1 MPILASAL
9 SGILQ
14 FMAFPSYDLA
24 LLGWV
29 GLVPLFAGIQSKRP
43 LHAFL
48 LAWITGIVFFAGHF
62 SWVFQIPGYKLFH
75 HTLLIPYMGLFSAI
89 FGLTFSFV
97 EARRGLR
104 TALFS
109 TPLIWVSLEY
119 VRANFGFLALPWAML
134 GHSQYQF
141 PTVIQFASFTGA
153 YGVSFLLVMINA
165 VLFWVFRAILKGERV
180 PRSAVVVSALLTCL
194 VLSYG
199 YLETREP
206 ISTKTIRTAVIQSN
220 ISREMKANPKGH
232 ANFIIEKHEYF
243 TRQATKDRPALIV
256 WPEAATPGLVLKN
269 VTLLNRMVSFIKETG
284 SFFLI
289 GSSEYPKFI
298 RHTSQGP
305 QGIGNTALLFS
316 PEGKILEQ
324 YLKIHLVPFGE
335 YVPYEG
341 IVPWPEFI
349 VPMENKS
356 YEVPGKDYTLF
367 EINTTKFGVLICW
380 EIVFPNL
387 FRQFVRKGADFMLNV
402 TNEGWFGETA
412 APYQL
417 AAVCV
422 FRAVENQVSL
432 ARAANNGISCFIDPY
447 GRITGRV
454 ENHHKDIF
462 VEGYL
467 TQEVPLRNKESFYT
481 AYGDVFVYFVLGITA
496 IVIVLSFWG
505 SRPK

>member
-1 MPILASAL
+1 
-9 SGILQ
+9 
-14 FMAFPSYDLA
+14 MAFPTYDLGVLA
-24 LLGWV
+24 WV
-29 GLVPLFAGIQSKRP
+29 GLVPLFAGMQSKRP

-48 LAWITGIVFFAGHF
+48 IAWITGIVFFAGHF

-75 HTLLIPYMGLFSAI
+75 HAVLIPYVGLFCAI
-89 FGLTFSFV
+89 FGLMFSFV
-97 EARRGLR
+97 EARRGLS
-104 TALFS
+104 TALLS
-109 TPLIWVSLEY
+109 APLVWVSLEY
-119 VRANFGFLALPWAML
+119 VRANAGFLALPWAML

-141 PTVIQFASFTGA
+141 LSVIQVASFTGA
-153 YGVSFLLVMINA
+153 YGVSFLLVMANA
-165 VLFWVFRAILKGERV
+165 VLFWVFRAILKGEHV
-180 PRSAVVVSALLTCL
+180 LRSAVVVAALLTGF

-206 ISTKTIRTAVIQSN
+206 LSTKTIRTAVIQSN

-232 ANFIIEKHEYF
+232 ANFIMERHENL

-269 VTLLNRMVSFIKETG
+269 VALLNRMVLFIKEAG

-298 RHTSQGP
+298 GDTSQGP

-316 PEGKILEQ
+316 PQGQIGGQ

-335 YVPYEG
+335 YIPYEG
-341 IVPWPEFI
+341 TAPWPEFI
-349 VPMENKS
+349 VPKEKS
-356 YEVPGKDYTLF
+356 SFEVPGKDYTLF
-367 EINTTKFGVLICW
+367 ELNSTKFGVLICW

-387 FRQFVRKGADFMLNV
+387 FRQFVRKGADFMLNI

-422 FRAVENQVSL
+422 FRAVENRVSL
-432 ARAANNGISCFIDPY
+432 ARAANNGISCFIDPC

-454 ENHHKDIF
+454 EKDHKDIF
-462 VEGYL
+462 VEGHL
-467 TQEVPLRNKESFYT
+467 TQEIPLRNQKSFYT

-496 IVIVLSFWG
+496 ILIALSFWG